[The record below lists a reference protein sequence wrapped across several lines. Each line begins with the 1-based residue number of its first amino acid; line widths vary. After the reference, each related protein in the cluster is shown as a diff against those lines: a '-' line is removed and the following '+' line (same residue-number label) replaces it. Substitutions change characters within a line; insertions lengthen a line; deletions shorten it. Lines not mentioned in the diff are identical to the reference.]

1 MGKTAVAIDLTDS
14 ERREPQAWRRGVGQ
28 RRVGPTG
35 ADRFAGGGRRG
46 K

>member
-14 ERREPQAWRRGVGQ
+14 ERREAWRRGVGQ